1 MFKVSHVDFPNQ
13 CVFLSL
19 NIAFIKANSADP
31 DDMQQTNKLPF
42 QGLST
47 IQRVYSA
54 LSDKFNRITRLGLIP
69 LGLRPLYY
77 VCSIILFFLFVW
89 YDSLRLIN
97 NISVKQDGSSWV
109 EPVLS

>member
-1 MFKVSHVDFPNQ
+1 MSHVDFPNQ

-19 NIAFIKANSADP
+19 NIAFIIANSADP
-31 DDMQQTNKLPF
+31 GEMQQTNKLPF

-54 LSDKFNRITRLGLIP
+54 LSDKFNRVTRLGLIP

-77 VCSIILFFLFVW
+77 VCSIILFFCLFGMILYVP
-89 YDSLRLIN
+89 STIFQIN
-97 NISVKQDGSSWV
+97 RDGSSWV